1 MTADEVRGAPRSL
14 PPPARTVATAPGQL
28 DENDRLDWAVNG
40 LRRVSPD
47 GSAFFVTT
55 RAQKVVLA
63 GLVAGIPIGLYVA
76 PHWTGV
82 ALMGTVL
89 VAYVCT
95 IVNRMMLTAHA
106 FRDEG
111 SVRITDDEARRYPDD
126 ALPRYSVLVPCYRE
140 PSVIGQLVGALGR
153 LEYPAD
159 KLEILV
165 VLEADDADTIA
176 AARDVIVGDN
186 IRIVEVPPAE
196 PRTKPKA
203 LNYALTECCGEI
215 VAVYDAEDL
224 PEPLQLRR
232 AAIGLAAG
240 GPRLACLQAQL
251 NYFNPEQNL
260 LTRWFTIEY
269 TSWFTQL
276 LPGLVAVGAPVPLGG
291 TSNHFRKDVLL
302 EVGGWDPYNVTEDAD
317 LGLRLHREE
326 YRVGVLESVTLEEAN
341 SDFVN
346 WVKQRSRWYK
356 GYLQTWLINM
366 RHPRQTLRRLG
377 PRGFFVFNAF
387 VGGTPFLALVNPI
400 MWFLT
405 MLWFL
410 LEPAFIHT
418 ILPTP
423 LFFAGLFCWVIGNFL
438 LLYGFVLTAVS
449 RDDVHL
455 LKAALLL
462 PLYFVMMSLAAY
474 KALVQLVAQPSYWEK
489 TTHGLA
495 GAAQPGAA
503 T

>member
-1 MTADEVRGAPRSL
+1 MTADEVRSAPPSL
-14 PPPARTVATAPGQL
+14 PPPVPNVETPAPL
-28 DENDRLDWAVNG
+28 DASSRLDWAVNG
-40 LRRVSPD
+40 LRRTAPD
-47 GSAFFVTT
+47 ASAIVVTT
-55 RAQKVVLA
+55 RAQKIVIVAVATAVLI
-63 GLVAGIPIGLYVA
+63 GLLVAPRWV
-76 PHWTGV
+76 GV
-82 ALMGTVL
+82 ALMGSVL
-89 VAYVCT
+89 LAYVGT
-95 IVNRMMLTAHA
+95 IVNRLLLMVHA
-106 FRDEG
+106 VRHEG
-111 SVRITDDEARRYPDD
+111 SIRVTDDEAYALPDSQ
-126 ALPRYSVLVPCYRE
+126 LPRYSVLVPCYQE
-140 PSVIGQLVGALGR
+140 PSVVEQLVAALDR
-153 LEYPAD
+153 LDYPDD

-165 VLEADDADTIA
+165 VLEADDFETIA
-176 AARDVIVGDN
+176 AAREAIAGPH

-203 LNYALTECCGEI
+203 LNYALTECRGDV

-232 AAIGLAAG
+232 AAIALAAG
-240 GPRLACLQAQL
+240 GPQLACVQAQL
-251 NYFNPEQNL
+251 NYFNPDQNL
-260 LTRWFTIEY
+260 LTQWFTIEY

-276 LPGLVAVGAPVPLGG
+276 LPGLVAIGAPVPLGG

-302 EVGGWDPYNVTEDAD
+302 KVGGWDPYNVTEDAD
-317 LGLRLHREE
+317 LGLRLHREG
-326 YRVGVLESVTLEEAN
+326 YGVGVLESVTLEEAN

-366 RHPRQTLRRLG
+366 RHPLRTFRQLG
-377 PRGFFVFNAF
+377 ARGFFVFNAF

-400 MWFLT
+400 MWLLT
-405 MLWFL
+405 ALWFL
-410 LEPAFIHT
+410 LEPAFIHA

-423 LFFAGLFCWVIGNFL
+423 LFFAGLFCWIVGNFL
-438 LLYGFVLTAVS
+438 LLYAFVLTAVA
-449 RDDVHL
+449 RDDVRL

-474 KALVQLVAQPSYWEK
+474 KALVQLVGQPSYWEK

-495 GAAQPGAA
+495 GAAEPGAA